1 MKNNQNI
8 SDMLCDPSIFPAI
21 VEEADKNAL
30 LQEFYEATPFSLDI
44 NTPFNEATVEQVRLM
59 YQAGIDLARQ
69 LHEFA
74 EPLLEV
80 YLEEI
85 DAASEV
91 DSAIEEAKV

>member
-1 MKNNQNI
+1 MKSSQDI

-30 LQEFYEATPFSLDI
+30 LQEFYEATPFTLDI
-44 NTPFNEATVEQVRLM
+44 DTPFDKAPIEEVRMM

-74 EPLLEV
+74 EPLLEA

-91 DSAIEEAKV
+91 DSQIEEARA

>member
-1 MKNNQNI
+1 MKSSQDI

-59 YQAGIDLARQ
+59 YQAGMDLAKQ
-69 LHEFA
+69 LHELT
-74 EPLLEV
+74 EPLV
-80 YLEEI
+80 DDYVEEL

>member
-1 MKNNQNI
+1 MKSSQNI
-8 SDMLCDPSIFPAI
+8 SDMLCDPSIFPSI

-44 NTPFNEATVEQVRLM
+44 KTPFNEATVEQVRLM

-74 EPLLEV
+74 EPLLEDYV
-80 YLEEI
+80 EEL

-91 DSAIEEAKV
+91 DSQIEEARA